1 MSSLLTSVSPDSSSG
16 RQRNYQ
22 LPRTKAAQ
30 SLGLRGPAFSHFS
43 ICHFLEPSYANTAS
57 HVVLL
62 SVKELKDLHALE
74 QQLEFSRGTAR
85 VPRMHLL
92 GQALVLE
99 EILQ

>member
-1 MSSLLTSVSPDSSSG
+1 M
-16 RQRNYQ
+16 
-22 LPRTKAAQ
+22 
-30 SLGLRGPAFSHFS
+30 LRGPAFGHFS
-43 ICHFLEPSYANTAS
+43 VCHFLEPSYANAAS

-62 SVKELKDLHALE
+62 SVKELKGFHALE
-74 QQLEFSRGTAR
+74 QQLEFSTAR